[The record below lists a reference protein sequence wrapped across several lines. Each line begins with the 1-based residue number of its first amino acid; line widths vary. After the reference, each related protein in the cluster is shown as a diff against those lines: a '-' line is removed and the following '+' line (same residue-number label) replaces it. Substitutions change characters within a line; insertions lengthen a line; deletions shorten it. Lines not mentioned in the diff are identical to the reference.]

1 MHAGEHRYIQL
12 TWYQASKLLLKAGSG
27 RLLPVF
33 MRKKATLGSR
43 LMCVK
48 NALTRN
54 YLVISDVAGGGAAL
68 FQVLL
73 VVLLGAPKGAC
84 GDDLGCNWCAKTLLG
99 GEPGD
104 GLAGGRF
111 LF

>member
-1 MHAGEHRYIQL
+1 
-12 TWYQASKLLLKAGSG
+12 
-27 RLLPVF
+27 
-33 MRKKATLGSR
+33 MRNKATPGSR
-43 LMCVK
+43 LLCVK

-54 YLVISDVAGGGAAL
+54 YIVISDVAGDGAAV

-84 GDDLGCNWCAKTLLG
+84 GDDLGCNWCAKTPFSG
-99 GEPGD
+99 TPGD

-111 LF
+111 LFGRMEEDDRPVLLAPVGSLAVDL